1 MFKKLWFRTLTILSI
16 LRVSAVV
23 AGCRAYNDI
32 EDNDSIADPPPDAS
46 NQIPTVTIEELQIDK
61 AQPAA
66 QISWRLNAF
75 PAPKTDLAVK
85 GSFRSKQW
93 VVIPKSSNHSEEF
106 KATVITPDNRLST
119 PLPMPKR

>member
-16 LRVSAVV
+16 LLVSAVV

-75 PAPKTDLAVK
+75 PAPKTDQVSERAKQQSLADMHP
-85 GSFRSKQW
+85 SCDQ
-93 VVIPKSSNHSEEF
+93 SSQ
-106 KATVITPDNRLST
+106 
-119 PLPMPKR
+119 

>member
-66 QISWRLNAF
+66 QISWRLNTF

-106 KATVITPDNRLST
+106 KATVITPDNRLT